1 MRPVHIRSILRP
13 VRVNVRIPIDILPDL
28 FPFRG
33 ASNPF
38 HYLLHMLADNGTK
51 TLPAALSVTDEYIIL
66 TIEQPGIFQNAEP
79 PGFCFRPF
87 LLRYSFKTGNFLLNL
102 RFRPQLPAPQI
113 GKLPSA
119 QSGSF
124 AEFNQLVVVRS
135 RKMPVS
141 NCVAPAP
148 FYIRP
153 VPFGRLKIFFIVRPY
168 PVQLAERLC
177 FKLHRPSRQSLFRP
191 YLQPLIHIF
200 FCAFQ
205 RGTVRVV
212 RLNIFDKIFCVFPVG
227 LIGAARKNL
236 FPIRFRVLCFPFA
249 FAKGL
254 HTSQAVIRLLVQGFG
269 ILLVP
274 SSQENRL
281 PHI

>member
-1 MRPVHIRSILRP
+1 
-13 VRVNVRIPIDILPDL
+13 
-28 FPFRG
+28 
-33 ASNPF
+33 
-38 HYLLHMLADNGTK
+38 MLADNGTK

-135 RKMPVS
+135 RKIPVS

-153 VPFGRLKIFFIVRPY
+153 VPFGGLKYF
-168 PVQLAERLC
+168 
-177 FKLHRPSRQSLFRP
+177 SSS
-191 YLQPLIHIF
+191 
-200 FCAFQ
+200 
-205 RGTVRVV
+205 
-212 RLNIFDKIFCVFPVG
+212 G
-227 LIGAARKNL
+227 LIPYSL
-236 FPIRFRVLCFPFA
+236 PSA
-249 FAKGL
+249 FASSC
-254 HTSQAVIRLLVQGFG
+254 TVQADNPCSARTCSHSFTYFFALFSVVQSGWFA
-269 ILLVP
+269 
-274 SSQENRL
+274 
-281 PHI
+281 